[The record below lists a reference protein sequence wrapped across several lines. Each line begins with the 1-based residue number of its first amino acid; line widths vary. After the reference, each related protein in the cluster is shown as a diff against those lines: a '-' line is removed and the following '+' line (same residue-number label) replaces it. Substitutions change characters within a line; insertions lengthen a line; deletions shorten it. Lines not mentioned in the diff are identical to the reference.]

1 VNAVPEDNTVRWDEG
16 PRWSASMASTGDRR
30 FKLLNRNYGA
40 SLVRIGAHHVPRR
53 SLILAISEFVLI
65 MSSLVLATGLR
76 FLDFS
81 LIQDYLSQPRHWGR
95 FLLVTVICQLA
106 LYYNDLYDQRASRA
120 RSAQLARALRATGSA
135 LLSLVLLFYFFPALR
150 VERGIALLAAA
161 ISLVTMAAWRLA
173 LERTRSFN
181 RPLERIL
188 VLGTGPQGMG
198 LAGEIL
204 RRPELQYKVV
214 GFLDEKGSSAGSGKT
229 CISPGIIGS
238 VAQVEEIVVRE
249 RVDRVVLSL
258 AERRGIMPIRQLTA
272 LKLQGLPVEDAHSVY
287 ERLTGRIMLEQLRPS
302 WLILSEGFHKSR
314 LSLAVKRA
322 ADILVSLVLIVLNL
336 PIMAATAL
344 AILIESGG
352 PVLFRQERIGLGGQP
367 FMILKFRSMRQGSEK
382 GTPSWTADGDPRITS
397 VGQFIRKF
405 RLDELP
411 QLFNIL
417 RGQMSLIGPRP
428 EVPYFCE
435 LLEREIPFFNQ
446 RHSVR
451 PGLTGWAQ
459 VKYRYGATLEEAK
472 VKFEFDLFYIKH
484 LSFLLDV
491 AILVETAK
499 VVFLGRGAK

>member
-1 VNAVPEDNTVRWDEG
+1 
-16 PRWSASMASTGDRR
+16 MASTGDRR
-30 FKLLNRNYGA
+30 FKLLNRSYGA
-40 SLVRIGAHHVPRR
+40 SLVKIGAHHVPRR
-53 SLILAISEFVLI
+53 SLILAISEFFLI
-65 MSSLVLATGLR
+65 MFSLVLATGLR
-76 FLDFS
+76 FLDS
-81 LIQDYLSQPRHWGR
+81 GVTLDYLSQPLDWVR
-95 FLLVTVICQLA
+95 FLTVTAICQLA

-120 RSAQLARALRATGSA
+120 RSAQLARAVRATGMA
-135 LLSLVLLFYFFPALR
+135 LVTLALLFYFIPPLR
-150 VERGIALLAAA
+150 MERGIAVLAAG
-161 ISLVTMAAWRLA
+161 ISLVTMVAWRLA
-173 LERTRSFN
+173 LEQTRSFN

-188 VLGTGPQGMG
+188 VLGTGQQGMG
-198 LAGEIL
+198 LASEIL

-214 GFLDEKGSSAGSGKT
+214 GFLDEKGGNNGGART
-229 CISPGIIGS
+229 TISPGIIGN
-238 VAQVEEIVVRE
+238 VAQVEEIVERE
-249 RVDRVVLSL
+249 QVDRVVISLS
-258 AERRGIMPIRQLTA
+258 ERRGVMPIRQLTA

-322 ADILVSLVLIVLNL
+322 ADILVSLILIVLGL
-336 PIMAATAL
+336 PVMACIAL
-344 AILIESGG
+344 AILIESGR

-367 FMILKFRSMRQGSEK
+367 FRILKFRSMRQGSEN
-382 GTPSWTADGDPRITS
+382 GTPSWTADGDPRITR

-405 RLDELP
+405 RFDELP

-472 VKFEFDLFYIKH
+472 VKFEYDLFYIKH
-484 LSFLLDV
+484 LSFLLDI

>member
-1 VNAVPEDNTVRWDEG
+1 MAEENTVRWEDS
-16 PRWSASMASTGDRR
+16 PRWNASVAAGGERR

-65 MSSLVLATGLR
+65 MLSLMVGTFLR
-76 FLDFS
+76 FLN
-81 LIQDYLSQPRHWGR
+81 LAAAQDYFSQPRNWVR
-95 FLLVTVICQLA
+95 FLMVTLVCQLA

-120 RSAQLARALRATGSA
+120 RSAQLARAVRATGVA
-135 LLSLVLLFYFFPALR
+135 LLGLALLFYLFPVLR
-150 VERGIALLAAA
+150 VERGIGVLAAVL
-161 ISLVTMAAWRLA
+161 SLITMIVWRLA
-173 LERTRSFN
+173 LENTRTFN

-188 VLGTGPQGMG
+188 VMGTGQQGLG
-198 LAGEIL
+198 LASEIL

-214 GFLDEKGSSAGSGKT
+214 GFLDEKGGGNSAGKT
-229 CISPGIIGS
+229 SVSPGIIGS
-238 VAQVEEIVVRE
+238 VSQVEEIVERE
-249 RVDRVVLSL
+249 GVDRVVISLS
-258 AERRGIMPIRQLTA
+258 ERRGVMPIRQLTS

-314 LSLAVKRA
+314 LSLATKRG
-322 ADILVSLVLIVLNL
+322 ADILVSLVLILLTL

-344 AILIESGG
+344 AILLESGS

-367 FMILKFRSMRQGSEK
+367 FRIFKFRSMRQGSEK
-382 GTPSWTADGDPRITS
+382 GTPRWTADGDPRITR

-417 RGQMSLIGPRP
+417 RGEMSLIGPRP

-472 VKFEFDLFYIKH
+472 VKFEYDLFYIKH
-484 LSFLLDV
+484 LSFLLDA

>member
-1 VNAVPEDNTVRWDEG
+1 MAEENTIG
-16 PRWSASMASTGDRR
+16 WSAAVASTGGLR

-53 SLILAISEFVLI
+53 SLILAVSEFFLI
-65 MSSLVLATGLR
+65 MFSLVAATGLR
-76 FLDFS
+76 FLTVS
-81 LIQDYLSQPRHWGR
+81 AAQDYLSQPRNWVR
-95 FLLVTVICQLA
+95 FLIVTAICQLA

-120 RSAQLARALRATGSA
+120 RSAQLARAVRATGVTLLTLA
-135 LLSLVLLFYFFPALR
+135 LLYYVFPLLR
-150 VERGIALLAAA
+150 MERGIAVLAAM
-161 ISLVTMAAWRLA
+161 ISLVTMVAWRLT
-173 LERTRSFN
+173 LENTKTFN

-188 VLGTGPQGMG
+188 VLGTGQQGIG
-198 LAGEIL
+198 LASEIL

-214 GFLDEKGSSAGSGKT
+214 GFLDEQGSHQGGHGQT
-229 CISPGIIGS
+229 FISPGILGS
-238 VAQVEEIVVRE
+238 MAQVEEIVERE
-249 RVDRVVLSL
+249 CVDRVVLSL
-258 AERRGIMPIRQLTA
+258 SERRGVMPMRKLAA

-287 ERLTGRIMLEQLRPS
+287 ERLTGRIMLAQLRPS

-314 LSLAVKRA
+314 LSLTVKRVT
-322 ADILVSLVLIVLNL
+322 DILGSLVLILLTL
-336 PIMAATAL
+336 PLMAITAL
-344 AILIESGG
+344 AILIDSGS
-352 PVLFRQERIGLGGQP
+352 PVLFRQERIGRGGQP
-367 FMILKFRSMRQGSEK
+367 FRIFKFRSMRQGSEK
-382 GTPSWTADGDPRITS
+382 GTPRWTADADPRITR
-397 VGQFIRKF
+397 VGQFIRRF

-417 RGQMSLIGPRP
+417 RGEMSLIGPRP

-459 VKYRYGATLEEAK
+459 VKYRYGATLEESK

-484 LSFLLDV
+484 LSFLLDL

>member
-1 VNAVPEDNTVRWDEG
+1 MPEENTVQWEEG
-16 PRWSASMASTGDRR
+16 PGWSASVASTGDHR

-53 SLILAISEFVLI
+53 SLILAVSEFFLI
-65 MSSLVLATGLR
+65 MFSLALATCLR
-76 FLDFS
+76 FLNFDAA
-81 LIQDYLSQPRHWGR
+81 QDYFSQPRNWVR
-95 FLLVTVICQLA
+95 FLMVTAICQLA

-120 RSAQLARALRATGSA
+120 RSAQLARAVRATGVA
-135 LLSLVLLFYFFPALR
+135 LLSLALLYYVFPPMR
-150 VERGIALLAAA
+150 VERGIAVLAA
-161 ISLVTMAAWRLA
+161 IFSLVSLVAWRLA
-173 LERTRSFN
+173 LENTRSFN

-188 VLGTGPQGMG
+188 VLGTGQQGLG
-198 LAGEIL
+198 LASEIL

-214 GFLDEKGSSAGSGKT
+214 GFLDEKGGSNSGGRT
-229 CISPGIIGS
+229 SVSPGIIGS
-238 VAQVEEIVVRE
+238 VSQVEEIVERE
-249 RVDRVVLSL
+249 RVDRVVISLS
-258 AERRGIMPIRQLTA
+258 ERRGVMPIRQLTA

-302 WLILSEGFHKSR
+302 WLILSDGFHKSR
-314 LSLAVKRA
+314 LSLAAKRG
-322 ADILVSLVLIVLNL
+322 ADILVSLVLILMTL
-336 PIMAATAL
+336 PIMVATAL
-344 AILIESGG
+344 AILIESGR

-367 FMILKFRSMRQGSEK
+367 FRIFKFRSMRQGSEK
-382 GTPSWTADGDPRITS
+382 GTPRWTADGDPRITR
-397 VGQFIRKF
+397 VGQFIRRF

-484 LSFLLDV
+484 LSFLLDI